1 MGTRS
6 IVFGRGHMTAGVS
19 GEIFACPGRRTHCPR
34 TTAACR
40 PPLIRTSSTISEYP
54 QLHLMSHD
62 SCPDA
67 KQYIQVRSVRQLVG
81 GRVETYPPTC
91 PDNGG
96 CLACWRRNGMESSP
110 QAVRVRPFQT
120 CTRIRSGGKRC
131 SSAVCVSVSDADGT
145 DEKNHLRSGEAL
157 WLAGEMC
164 VRGGQCKS
172 TSVDWAR
179 PGRWWACTWSLL
191 LMVALI
197 DPNHSLLMLRVLIR
211 GGGLGGGA
219 TSARQMRSACACLT
233 S

>member
-1 MGTRS
+1 MICPCRRS
-6 IVFGRGHMTAGVS
+6 THIGDEIHRFRARAHDSRCIRRDICLSWPTYALSAHHCSLQATAYSYQLNNLRV
-19 GEIFACPGRRTHCPR
+19 P
-34 TTAACR
+34 TA
-40 PPLIRTSSTISEYP
+40 PP
-54 QLHLMSHD
+54 HD

-131 SSAVCVSVSDADGT
+131 SSAVCVFVSDADGT

-164 VRGGQCKS
+164 VRGGQCRS
-172 TSVDWAR
+172 TSVAVAGG
-179 PGRWWACTWSLL
+179 PGRA
-191 LMVALI
+191 
-197 DPNHSLLMLRVLIR
+197 
-211 GGGLGGGA
+211 GGGHAHGA
-219 TSARQMRSACACLT
+219 YC
-233 S
+233 

>member
-1 MGTRS
+1 M
-6 IVFGRGHMTAGVS
+6 
-19 GEIFACPGRRTHCPR
+19 PGLLAT
-34 TTAACR
+34 
-40 PPLIRTSSTISEYP
+40 EW
-54 QLHLMSHD
+54 
-62 SCPDA
+62 
-67 KQYIQVRSVRQLVG
+67 
-81 GRVETYPPTC
+81 
-91 PDNGG
+91 NGII
-96 CLACWRRNGMESSP
+96 P

-179 PGRWWACTWSLL
+179 PGRWWACTWSYHYLTANGSTNRSQSF
-191 LMVALI
+191 VANATRTHTWWW
-197 DPNHSLLMLRVLIR
+197 P
-211 GGGLGGGA
+211 GGGA